1 MSGEENVE
9 YKRQR
14 TRSPDDEDE
23 MDVDDGDLHELSSD
37 SDGET
42 VPSIKM
48 VLVGEKDIEGES
60 RVVLFLGLFVT

>member
-1 MSGEENVE
+1 
-9 YKRQR
+9 
-14 TRSPDDEDE
+14 